1 MFELGA
7 VGATRGRYA
16 ERSTFLHP
24 KLMFW
29 DGTGNVTSNWNHHMV
44 EDVATAFDTAQHRP
58 FLERFLRFVLSKVQ
72 WDGFQN
78 RSSTKEGQEEPAANN
93 IEVLENNQEDITLEV
108 IQNEFDITLTELFG
122 ISDKDSN
129 KNVDFEEF
137 DVDLILQILR
147 SFNEDDESANGA
159 HSILGK
165 ALVQYFDKDM
175 DGALQQEEYT
185 TLMKALVGN
194 SGQM

>member
-1 MFELGA
+1 
-7 VGATRGRYA
+7 
-16 ERSTFLHP
+16 
-24 KLMFW
+24 
-29 DGTGNVTSNWNHHMV
+29 MV

>member
-1 MFELGA
+1 
-7 VGATRGRYA
+7 
-16 ERSTFLHP
+16 
-24 KLMFW
+24 MFW

-44 EDVATAFDTAQHRP
+44 EDVATAFNTAQHRP
-58 FLERFLRFVLSKVQ
+58 FLERYLRFVLSKVQ
-72 WDGFQN
+72 WDGQN
-78 RSSTKEGQEEPAANN
+78 RSSTKEGQEEQAANN
-93 IEVLENNQEDITLEV
+93 IEVTENNQEDITLEV

-129 KNVDFEEF
+129 KNVDAEEF
-137 DVDLILQILR
+137 DVHLIMQILR
-147 SFNEDDESANGA
+147 SFNEDDESVNGA